1 MSHSRYVFLPSGM
14 RYNLYDPEDKDRCR
28 VVNDVLMTKWAE
40 YCNSNWLSDNHE
52 AIDAPEKKVK
62 RFLDGCAD
70 FILYCN
76 ADGVESDYKKMKTG
90 EREIPM
96 SACTS
101 HMDNLVFSVREKVDA
116 GHEASEFKQTVDE
129 LLCEDKTKAGVSK
142 PRQRKFSK
150 KPDFEKL
157 QAIKK
162 KLHIVDMRFCTVDT
176 YGEFAYKGS
185 IYHIA
190 SWNQTYA
197 PKQVGEDDLYDCDRI
212 VVAITADG
220 EYHYF
225 DPWWNEV
232 PAADIILCTE

>member
-14 RYNLYDPEDKDRCR
+14 RYNLYDPEDKNRVK
-28 VVNDVLMTKWAE
+28 VVNDILVSRWEE

-76 ADGVESDYKKMKTG
+76 ADDVMTDYKKMKTG
-90 EREIPM
+90 KVEIPM

-101 HMDNLVFSVREKVDA
+101 HIENMVFSSREKIDA
-116 GHEASEFKQTVDE
+116 GHEDERFNQTLSEIS
-129 LLCEDKTKAGVSK
+129 CADKTNAGASK
-142 PRQRKFSK
+142 PRQRKSIK
-150 KPDFEKL
+150 KPDYEKL
-157 QAIKK
+157 QAIKR
-162 KLHIVDMRFCTVDT
+162 KLQIVDMRFCTVDT
-176 YGEFAYKGS
+176 YGEFVYKGS
-185 IYHIA
+185 TYHIA

-212 VVAITADG
+212 VVALSASG

-232 PAADIILCTE
+232 PSVDIIRDT